1 MEASNSSSVPTSVIP
16 SLPSTGCHR
25 LHLNNIT
32 SSTVTSRSIMKHRSP
47 SANLELITPRYDGRL
62 PCLRA
67 YESNS
72 TVSEGK

>member
-1 MEASNSSSVPTSVIP
+1 MEASNSSFVPTSVTS
-16 SLPSTGCHR
+16 SLPSTSCHR
-25 LHLNNIT
+25 LPLNNIT
-32 SSTVTSRSIMKHRSP
+32 SSTVTSRSIINHRSP
-47 SANLELITPRYDGRL
+47 SANVELMTPRYDGRL